1 MQQLPMHH
9 LEFADPRRE
18 RLFRIFDERHAA
30 RGIRVVAAAASLC
43 IALLAL
49 EDAIESG
56 APVTTLLLWRGAMLA
71 PMLALFALT
80 FRRRS
85 AGRWSTRLA
94 WAAALL
100 GVAHAGLLATAAP
113 DYRDLHSPGAFVIM
127 ALTVSGLRLRFPH
140 AIAVTATQSAA
151 FAAALL
157 HAGIDG
163 PTHRYQFGLLAI
175 TATVSV
181 LVARSHDQGRR
192 RHFTEVL
199 TLQASRAK
207 LVKLGERLRKL
218 SLSDELTGLPNR
230 RELEAR
236 LDAALAAAAR
246 SRGTLTVAM
255 VDLDRFKA
263 INDAHGHAAGD
274 AVLRQVAGVLTRS
287 LRASDSVFRIGG
299 DELCV
304 LMPDTDGGSAVE
316 ALQRALLR
324 LRTVSQRSGVQ
335 AGFSAGC
342 AEWCPGED
350 RAAMLAHADGA
361 LYRAKRAGGGRV
373 LGAARRLVPQALAAA
388 S

>member
-1 MQQLPMHH
+1 MQQLPMRH

-18 RLFRIFDERHAA
+18 RLFRVFDERHAA
-30 RGIRVVAAAASLC
+30 RGIRLMAAAASLS

-49 EDAIESG
+49 EDALAGGTRVG
-56 APVTTLLLWRGAMLA
+56 ALLLWRAAMLA
-71 PMLALFALT
+71 PMLGLLVLAL
-80 FRRRS
+80 RRRG

-100 GVAHAGLLATAAP
+100 GAGQAGLLATAEPA
-113 DYRDLHSPGAFVIM
+113 YRYLHSPGMFVIM

-140 AIAVTATQSAA
+140 AVAVAAAQSAA
-151 FAAALL
+151 YLAAMLRGGVGA
-157 HAGIDG
+157 
-163 PTHRYQFGLLAI
+163 PTLRYQLGLLAI
-175 TATVSV
+175 TATVSL

-192 RHFTEVL
+192 RHFLEVL
-199 TLQASRAK
+199 ALQASQAK
-207 LVKLGERLRKL
+207 LVRLGERLRKL

-287 LRASDSVFRIGG
+287 LRAGDSVFRLGG

-316 ALQRALLR
+316 ALP
-324 LRTVSQRSGVQ
+324 RS
-335 AGFSAGC
+335 
-342 AEWCPGED
+342 EE
-350 RAAMLAHADGA
+350 R
-361 LYRAKRAGGGRV
+361 RV
-373 LGAARRLVPQALAAA
+373 GKECRSRWSPYH
-388 S
+388 